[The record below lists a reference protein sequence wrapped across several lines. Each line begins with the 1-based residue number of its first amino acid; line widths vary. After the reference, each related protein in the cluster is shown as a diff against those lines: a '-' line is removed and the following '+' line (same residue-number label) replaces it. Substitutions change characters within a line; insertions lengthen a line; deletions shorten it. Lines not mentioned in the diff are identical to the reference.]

1 MSNTFK
7 EIEIKNRAYF
17 ILDDMNDVKILDSDQ
32 MKIDE
37 TSYKNIFIYQIK
49 YLMTKDLSYV
59 KIHSIN
65 LLKNRQ
71 TKRKYE
77 KLWNKIRYFIRSVT
91 NNSENYNKNCMTT
104 KSNSDDENVGH
115 GNSY

>member
-1 MSNTFK
+1 M
-7 EIEIKNRAYF
+7 I
-17 ILDDMNDVKILDSDQ
+17 
-32 MKIDE
+32 
-37 TSYKNIFIYQIK
+37 
-49 YLMTKDLSYV
+49 KDLSFV

-77 KLWNKIRYFIRSVT
+77 KLWNKIRDFTRSVT
-91 NNSENYNKNCMTT
+91 NNLENYNKNCMII
-104 KSNSDDENVGH
+104 KFHSDDESIEH